1 MVTLKLRTEKLM
13 MVDSDKER
21 EWKSH
26 KKSIEREKKKYV
38 IAKVRHLLCLFSLL
52 ICRNAGHKFLSRCF
66 VGGFLSEYLM
76 LDVYYRLGL
85 GDMSSAIYGHRVKC
99 DVDSQFMII
108 SEKFISTR
116 FRNEFTISIGHSIK
130 CNDQNLL
137 FISNSRGNYFDLI
150 QLRLSAL
157 WFHRQVGHYMNVE
170 WSLCKNRGRKKH
182 QSEIYLSKSVGEQKK
197 QSKSIQLYYN
207 DYKFNKRSSS

>member
-1 MVTLKLRTEKLM
+1 M
-13 MVDSDKER
+13 KEPQ
-21 EWKSH
+21 
-26 KKSIEREKKKYV
+26 KSIERERRKSTLLQKFDTYYV
-38 IAKVRHLLCLFSLL
+38 CFLYWFAETLDISFSLVVL
-52 ICRNAGHKFLSRCF
+52 L
-66 VGGFLSEYLM
+66 VGFLSEYLM
-76 LDVYYRLGL
+76 FDVYYRL

-108 SEKFISTR
+108 SKKFISTR